1 VSAERNNEEEG
12 YMKIDFAMWA
22 KALQGVPRIT
32 KEEWDRLDLVSRW
45 LIATRAMALVLSFI
59 SATIAGLLALQ
70 AGEFN
75 LWVWLLLSIGLVMAH
90 GTNNLLN
97 DYTDY
102 SRGVDKGN
110 YFRAQYGP
118 QPLEHGLL
126 TKRQLLTYAAV
137 TGLIAVAAGVLL
149 IWYRGWPTAILMAA
163 GAVFVL
169 FYTYPFKYI
178 GLGEVSLLLVWGPL
192 MVGGGYYVF
201 TGDWDWQVVIAGL
214 SYSLGVTAA
223 LMGKHIDKLDADAA
237 KKIRTLPVLLG
248 ERLARAVTVS
258 LIVLQFLLVGYL
270 MIIGFFTPVML
281 VVFLS
286 LPMFFKMVL
295 PMYRHPRPA
304 ERPENYPAEIW
315 PLWFVASAFAFS
327 RRFGILFLA
336 GLILDTILRLLILPA
351 LS

>member
-1 VSAERNNEEEG
+1 
-12 YMKIDFAMWA
+12 MKINFAMWN

-32 KEEWDRLDLVSRW
+32 KEEWDDLDLVSRW

-137 TGLIAVAAGVLL
+137 TGLIAVVAGVLL
-149 IWYRGWPTAILMAA
+149 IWYSGWPTLILMAS
-163 GAVFVL
+163 GAFFVL
-169 FYTYPFKYI
+169 FYTYPLKYI
-178 GLGEVSLLLVWGPL
+178 GLGEVALMLVWGPL

-201 TGDWDWQVVIAGL
+201 TGVWDWYVVIAGL

-223 LMGKHIDKLDADAA
+223 LMGKHIDKS
-237 KKIRTLPVLLG
+237 
-248 ERLARAVTVS
+248 LARYVTLS
-258 LIVLQFLLVGYL
+258 LIILQFVLVGYL

-281 VVFLS
+281 VVFLA
-286 LPMFFKMVL
+286 LPMFFKLVL

-304 ERPENYPAEIW
+304 ERPEEYPEEIW

-327 RRFGILFLA
+327 RRFGILFLL
-336 GLILDTILRLLILPA
+336 GLILDTILRLLILP
-351 LS
+351 LFQ

>member
-1 VSAERNNEEEG
+1 
-12 YMKIDFAMWA
+12 MKINFAMWA

-75 LWVWLLLSIGLVMAH
+75 LWIWLLLSIGLVMAH

-137 TGLIAVAAGVLL
+137 TGLIAVVAGVLL
-149 IWYRGWPTAILMAA
+149 IWYRGWPTLILMAV

-169 FYTYPFKYI
+169 FYTYPFKYV

-223 LMGKHIDKLDADAA
+223 LMGKHIDKLEPDAA

-248 ERLARAVTVS
+248 EGLARTVTVS

-270 MIIGFFTPVML
+270 MIVGFFTPVML

-295 PMYRHPRPA
+295 PMYSHPRPA

-351 LS
+351 FS

>member
-1 VSAERNNEEEG
+1 MN
-12 YMKIDFAMWA
+12 IDFGMWN
-22 KALQGVPRIT
+22 KALQGVPRIS

-59 SATIAGLLALQ
+59 SATIAGLLALE
-70 AGEFN
+70 AGQFN
-75 LWVWLLLSIGLVMAH
+75 LGVWLLLVLGLVMAH

-102 SRGVDKGN
+102 ARGVDKGN

-126 TKRQLLTYAAV
+126 TKRQLLTYAAI
-137 TGLIAVAAGVLL
+137 TGLIAAAAGAAL
-149 IWYRGWPTAILMAA
+149 IVYRGGLTPILMAA
-163 GAVFVL
+163 GAFFVL
-169 FYTYPFKYI
+169 FYTFPLKYI
-178 GLGEVSLLLVWGPL
+178 GLGELTLLVVWGPL
-192 MVGGGYYVF
+192 MVGGGFYVF
-201 TGDWDWQVVIAGL
+201 TGAWDWNVVLAGL

-223 LMGKHIDKLDADAA
+223 LFGKHIDKLDMDSD
-237 KKIRTLPVLLG
+237 KHIHTLPVLMG
-248 ERLARAVTVS
+248 ERLARISTVVV
-258 LIVLQFLLVGYL
+258 IVLQYLIVGYL
-270 MIIGFFTPVML
+270 MIIGFFTPIML

-286 LPMFFKMVL
+286 LPMFFQSVL

-304 ERPENYPAEIW
+304 ERPESYPAEAW
-315 PLWFVASAFAFS
+315 PLWFVASAFRFS
-327 RRFGILFLA
+327 RRFGFLFLG

>member
-1 VSAERNNEEEG
+1 MNIN
-12 YMKIDFAMWA
+12 FAMWN

-32 KEEWDRLDLVSRW
+32 KEEWDGLDLVSRW

-75 LWVWLLLSIGLVMAH
+75 LWVWLLLTIGLFMAH

-149 IWYRGWPTAILMAA
+149 VWYRGWPTLILMAI
-163 GAVFVL
+163 GAFFVL
-169 FYTYPFKYI
+169 FYTYPLKYI
-178 GLGEVSLLLVWGPL
+178 GLGEVALMLVWGPL

-201 TGDWDWQVVIAGL
+201 TGVWDWYVVTAGL
-214 SYSLGVTAA
+214 AYSLGVTAA
-223 LMGKHIDKLDADAA
+223 LMGRHIDKLDDDAA
-237 KKIRTLPVLLG
+237 CLPVG
-248 ERLARAVTVS
+248 
-258 LIVLQFLLVGYL
+258 
-270 MIIGFFTPVML
+270 
-281 VVFLS
+281 S
-286 LPMFFKMVL
+286 LPAE
-295 PMYRHPRPA
+295 YPRIEPHDA
-304 ERPENYPAEIW
+304 NS
-315 PLWFVASAFAFS
+315 SA
-327 RRFGILFLA
+327 R
-336 GLILDTILRLLILPA
+336 
-351 LS
+351 

>member
-1 VSAERNNEEEG
+1 V
-12 YMKIDFAMWA
+12 KINFAMWN

-32 KEEWDRLDLVSRW
+32 KEEWDGLDLVSRW
-45 LIATRAMALVLSFI
+45 LIATRAMALVMSFI

-75 LWVWLLLSIGLVMAH
+75 LWVWLLLTIGLFMAH

-97 DYTDY
+97 DYTDH
-102 SRGVDKGN
+102 SRGVDKGD

-149 IWYRGWPTAILMAA
+149 VWYRGWPTLILMAV
-163 GAVFVL
+163 GAFFVL
-169 FYTYPFKYI
+169 FYTYPLKYI
-178 GLGEVSLLLVWGPL
+178 GLGEVALMLVWGPL

-201 TGDWDWQVVIAGL
+201 TGVWDWYVVIAGL
-214 SYSLGVTAA
+214 AYSLGVTAA

-237 KKIRTLPVLLG
+237 KHIRTLPVLLG
-248 ERLARAVTVS
+248 ESLARYVTLS
-258 LIVLQFLLVGYL
+258 LMIVQYVLVAYL

-286 LPMFFKMVL
+286 LPMFFRVVL
-295 PMYRHPRPA
+295 PMYRHPGPA
-304 ERPENYPAEIW
+304 ERPDDYPADIW

-336 GLILDTILRLLILPA
+336 GLILDTILRLLILP
-351 LS
+351 LF

>member
-1 VSAERNNEEEG
+1 V
-12 YMKIDFAMWA
+12 KINFAMWN

-32 KEEWDRLDLVSRW
+32 KEEWDDLDLVSRW
-45 LIATRAMALVLSFI
+45 LIATRAMALVLSFF

-75 LWVWLLLSIGLVMAH
+75 LWVWLLLSLGLVMAH

-126 TKRQLLTYAAV
+126 TKRQLLTYAAI
-137 TGLIAVAAGVLL
+137 TGLIAVASGVVL
-149 IWYRGWPTAILMAA
+149 ILYRGWPTAILMAA
-163 GAVFVL
+163 GAFFVL
-169 FYTYPFKYI
+169 FYTYPLKYI
-178 GLGEVSLLLVWGPL
+178 GLGEVALALVWGPL

-201 TGDWDWQVVIAGL
+201 TGVWDWYVVIAGL
-214 SYSLGVTAA
+214 AYSLGVTAA
-223 LMGKHIDKLDADAA
+223 LMGKHIDKLEPDAA

-248 ERLARAVTVS
+248 ESLARYTTLG
-258 LIVLQFLLVGYL
+258 LIALQYVLVAL
-270 MIIGFFTPVML
+270 MMIFGFFTPVML

-286 LPMFFKMVL
+286 LPMFFRMVL

-304 ERPENYPAEIW
+304 ERPDDYPADIW
-315 PLWFVASAFAFS
+315 PLWFVASGFAFS
-327 RRFGILFLA
+327 RRFGALFLL
-336 GLILDTILRLLILPA
+336 GLILDTILRLLILP
-351 LS
+351 LF